1 MNLSAKCERRMLDLA
16 ELRLESDGE
25 ARTIRGYAAV
35 FDSLSSPLM
44 GFREVIRKGA
54 FKKTI
59 KDGDIRAL
67 WNHDPNYVLGRKSAR
82 TLRLDEDEKGLHSRI
97 FPPDTQWA
105 RDLMHSIERGDVSQ
119 MSFGFRVVKDNWL
132 PAGQDGLPVR
142 ELLSV
147 QLFDV
152 SPVTFPA
159 YPQTEVHVRALM
171 DAVLWKMEQGPL
183 AKEERQAMALALEN
197 LRINVLEPG
206 QPHSGEAQQ
215 AEPGQPHSDERRQ
228 DPPQGVGQ
236 QETARAQIEERQ
248 RALRALRQRMMKY
261 VTA

>member
-1 MNLSAKCERRMLDLA
+1 MNLSTKCERRMLDRA
-16 ELRLESDGE
+16 ELRLDSEGE

-35 FDSLSSPLM
+35 FDSMSQPLM
-44 GFREVIRKGA
+44 GFREIIRRGA
-54 FKKTI
+54 FRKTI

-82 TLRLDEDEKGLHSRI
+82 TLRIEEDEKGLSTRI
-97 FPPDTQWA
+97 FPPDATWA
-105 RDLMHSIERGDVSQ
+105 RDLMTSIERGDVTQ

-159 YPQTEVHVRALM
+159 YTQTEVHVRALM
-171 DAVLWKMEQGPL
+171 DSVLWKMKDGTI
-183 AKEERQAMALALEN
+183 AKEERDAIAMALDN
-197 LRINVLEPG
+197 LRSSVLEPG
-206 QPHSGEAQQ
+206 QPHSGEDES
-215 AEPGQPHSDERRQ
+215 EPGKPHSSASDWREAVLAKRKRVMQ
-228 DPPQGVGQ
+228 LLG
-236 QETARAQIEERQ
+236 E
-248 RALRALRQRMMKY
+248 
-261 VTA
+261 